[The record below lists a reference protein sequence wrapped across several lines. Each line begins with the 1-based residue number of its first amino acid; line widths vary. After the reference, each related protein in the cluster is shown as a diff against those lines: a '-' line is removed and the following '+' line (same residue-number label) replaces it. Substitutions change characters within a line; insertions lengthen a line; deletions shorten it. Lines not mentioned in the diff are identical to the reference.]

1 MRKSYQYIYLENYFH
16 KNVHIQ
22 LFNKYFYIK
31 EKSKLCFEDLI
42 SVINDFFF
50 YQTQTSI
57 CLVNQIVRVAD
68 GFVTLPPS
76 SRLLGCQE
84 IVFFLS
90 PEILLCTLK
99 HSNT

>member
-50 YQTQTSI
+50 TKPKPVYVWLT
-57 CLVNQIVRVAD
+57 
-68 GFVTLPPS
+68 
-76 SRLLGCQE
+76 RLSG
-84 IVFFLS
+84 
-90 PEILLCTLK
+90 
-99 HSNT
+99 